1 MKIVLFL
8 NKDLEANIA
17 FNLLKPALLKH
28 RVRIYY
34 SDTVGNPNNKPSDLI
49 KLEYFEKGFLF
60 NELPKFIHKK
70 NIEHTFEFFD
80 SSFHTFPF
88 EKSPNVNSIEF
99 INEMK
104 SFSPD
109 LFISI
114 RFGKIFKN
122 EIIQI
127 PKNGLINLHSAILP
141 DYRGIMG
148 TLHALKDEN
157 NKIGCTLHTIPNSGI
172 DTGEIIEI
180 AKIDVDRE
188 KSLFWNI
195 VLLYPLG
202 TELILKNLKIIEG
215 NNFLKTEKQNLEK
228 GNYFSLPNKSDFE
241 QIKGLGMEIISPKD
255 YLNILTSFVFKNLS
269 KIEFQQLQKYV
280 QNGFGNLKE

>member
-8 NKDLEANIA
+8 NKDIEANIA
-17 FNLLKPALLKH
+17 FNLLKPELLNH
-28 RVRIYY
+28 TVRIYY

-49 KLEYFEKGFLF
+49 KLEYYEKGFLF
-60 NELPKFIHKK
+60 NELATFIDEHSIK
-70 NIEHTFEFFD
+70 NTFEFFD
-80 SSFHTFPF
+80 DNFKSFPI
-88 EKSPNVNSIEF
+88 EKCANVNAIEF
-99 INEMK
+99 TNK
-104 SFSPD
+104 LKDFNPD

-148 TLHALKDEN
+148 TLHAIKEKN

-180 AKIDVDRE
+180 AEFDVNRE
-188 KSLFWNI
+188 RSLFWNI
-195 VLLYPLG
+195 VQLYPLG
-202 TELILKNLKIIEG
+202 VELIIKNLKKIESH
-215 NNFLKTEKQNLEK
+215 NFFIAQKQNLK
-228 GNYFSLPNKSDFE
+228 VGNYFSVPTANDFE
-241 QIKGLGMEIISPKD
+241 QIKSLGMEIVSPKD
-255 YLNILTSFVFKNLS
+255 YQDVLTYFILKNLS
-269 KIEFQQLQKYV
+269 EIEKHHLTLAIDNTDFRI
-280 QNGFGNLKE
+280 